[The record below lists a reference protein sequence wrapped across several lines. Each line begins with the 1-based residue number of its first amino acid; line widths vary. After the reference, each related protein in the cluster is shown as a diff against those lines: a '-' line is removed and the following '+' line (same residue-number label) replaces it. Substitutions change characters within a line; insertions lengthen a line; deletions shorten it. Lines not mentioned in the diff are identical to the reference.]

1 MSHDLSV
8 RVVCLCTLLLLRRI
22 LLEFIECEKR
32 SCCFHID
39 RHPFS
44 ITSAPGDDYLSVHV
58 RTAGDWTQ
66 ELKRIFI
73 ENYFSPCSIGR
84 ATFSDLGSVQ
94 QRRSRKSI
102 CFIEISKTLCV
113 RAIKLKSSSLWIS
126 LPRLLVDGPYG
137 APAQD
142 FRNYDVLLLVGLGIG
157 ATPFISILRDLL
169 NNIKIAEEL
178 MVWLHIRCF
187 RRLLVFLYYW
197 SSFCSNF
204 STWKSNNR
212 CGAKLLRGF
221 EPKRQKL

>member
-1 MSHDLSV
+1 MLPGSVLTITMSKPYGFRYRSGQYIFLQCPTISPFEWFV
-8 RVVCLCTLLLLRRI
+8 SAPSLLLLRRI
-22 LLEFIECEKR
+22 LLEFIKCEKR

-102 CFIEISKTLCV
+102 CSIEISQNSLHKGDKT
-113 RAIKLKSSSLWIS
+113 KK
-126 LPRLLVDGPYG
+126 
-137 APAQD
+137 
-142 FRNYDVLLLVGLGIG
+142 F
-157 ATPFISILRDLL
+157 
-169 NNIKIAEEL
+169 
-178 MVWLHIRCF
+178 
-187 RRLLVFLYYW
+187 LVFETACRGC
-197 SSFCSNF
+197 SSTVLTAPQLRTSGTTMFYF
-204 STWKSNNR
+204 SWGLES
-212 CGAKLLRGF
+212 AQLLS
-221 EPKRQKL
+221 